1 MKVLVTFAVD
11 DEFAPWRELRHFEK
25 LTRDGM
31 ELYAARIEG
40 AEVAVVLTGIGAKRA
55 WVQATKAIWDGD
67 IDVCISSGLAGALK
81 SEHRLSDVLAARRIE
96 TSSGGRAVAGDEP
109 LIGIASEL
117 GAKIAECFFSVD
129 HVVLSA
135 AEKRELG
142 KTADAV
148 EMESAEILSEAAA
161 FGARIIAI
169 RGISDAWDEDL
180 PLDFNLVTTDSG
192 DVSMGKVLSQ
202 VARKPQSIPALIRFG
217 KQSKHAAE
225 RLSQFLDVYVAAVVR
240 NAKVLISGGAA
251 TR

>member
-25 LTRDGM
+25 QNRDGM
-31 ELYAARIEG
+31 ELYMARIEG
-40 AEVAVVLTGIGAKRA
+40 ADVAVLLTGIGGKKA
-55 WVQATKAIWDGD
+55 WVEATKVIWDSD

-81 SEHRLSDVLAARRIE
+81 PGFQLSDVLAARRIE
-96 TSSGGRAVAGDEP
+96 RGSGEKPVVCDGRLAS
-109 LIGIASEL
+109 LASEL
-117 GAKIAECFFSVD
+117 GAKIAECFYSAD

-135 AEKRELG
+135 VEKRELA

-148 EMESAEILSEAAA
+148 EMESGEILSEAAA

-192 DVSMGKVLSQ
+192 DVSLKRVLSQ

-225 RLSQFLDVYVAAVVR
+225 RLSQFLDVYVAGVVR
-240 NAKVLISGGAA
+240 SAKVLISGGAA
-251 TR
+251 TQ